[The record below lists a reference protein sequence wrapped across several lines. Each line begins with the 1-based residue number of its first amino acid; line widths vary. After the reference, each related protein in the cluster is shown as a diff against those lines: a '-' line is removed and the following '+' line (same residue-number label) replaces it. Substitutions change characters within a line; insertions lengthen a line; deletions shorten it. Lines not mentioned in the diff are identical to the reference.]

1 MLINPEEN
9 VWYSRTRGREAGQA
23 STCPMHTG
31 LMGMC
36 ISHPVH
42 PAACRARRCPLSR
55 RERPDSKERCS
66 PPQGHS
72 GRVQGWGVLVTRGHG
87 RGPGAGARQTCSVL
101 GSPVR
106 CGAS

>member
-1 MLINPEEN
+1 MNEGQGGGPGVDMSHAHGAHGDAYKPSCPSRSVPSQAVSPFPE
-9 VWYSRTRGREAGQA
+9 
-23 STCPMHTG
+23 
-31 LMGMC
+31 
-36 ISHPVH
+36 
-42 PAACRARRCPLSR
+42 